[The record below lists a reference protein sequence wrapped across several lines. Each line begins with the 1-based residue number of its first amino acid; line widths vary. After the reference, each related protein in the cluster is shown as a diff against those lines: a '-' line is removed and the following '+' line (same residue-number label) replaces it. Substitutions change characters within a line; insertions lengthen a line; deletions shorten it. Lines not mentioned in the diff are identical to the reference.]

1 MFTKKV
7 MQFHSKQI
15 GTPPGDH
22 NKPGGP
28 ANMKGHMTQR
38 IHKATNPFS
47 KQSEMLTAEEYAMWK
62 AVMKANETADPN
74 NGDDPTWDIVRKGIT
89 WFQKH
94 NIKAY
99 MTLLD

>member
-1 MFTKKV
+1 ML
-7 MQFHSKQI
+7 SNNKQI
-15 GTPPGDH
+15 GTLPGDH
-22 NKPGGP
+22 IQPGRP

-47 KQSEMLTAEEYAMWK
+47 GQSEMLTAEEYAMWK

-94 NIKAY
+94 NAKAY

>member
-1 MFTKKV
+1 

-15 GTPPGDH
+15 GTRSGNH
-22 NKPGGP
+22 NQPDRP

-74 NGDDPTWDIVRKGIT
+74 NGDDPTWDIVRKGIR

>member
-1 MFTKKV
+1 MNDINKMKA
-7 MQFHSKQI
+7 MSKDFENLLNEDYKE
-15 GTPPGDH
+15 TM
-22 NKPGGP
+22 KP
-28 ANMKGHMTQR
+28 KIRT
-38 IHKATNPFS
+38 TNPLS
-47 KQSEMLTAEEYAMWK
+47 GQSIYLTEEEHAKWK

>member
-1 MFTKKV
+1 MNEGLTHR
-7 MQFHSKQI
+7 QNRI
-15 GTPPGDH
+15 IRDIERTYIY
-22 NKPGGP
+22 
-28 ANMKGHMTQR
+28 MTQR

-47 KQSEMLTAEEYAMWK
+47 GQSEMLTAEEYAMWK

-89 WFQKH
+89 WFQK
-94 NIKAY
+94 NNAKAY

>member
-1 MFTKKV
+1 
-7 MQFHSKQI
+7 
-15 GTPPGDH
+15 
-22 NKPGGP
+22 
-28 ANMKGHMTQR
+28 MTDR

-74 NGDDPTWDIVRKGIT
+74 NGDDPTWDIVRKGST

-99 MTLLD
+99 MTLID

>member
-28 ANMKGHMTQR
+28 ANNER
-38 IHKATNPFS
+38 IHNVQYVT
-47 KQSEMLTAEEYAMWK
+47 
-62 AVMKANETADPN
+62 
-74 NGDDPTWDIVRKGIT
+74 IHR
-89 WFQKH
+89 H
-94 NIKAY
+94 NILTEWLCTICHSSKHGD
-99 MTLLD
+99 LLRS